1 MSFIISVD
9 LELPLEVLEKEMD
22 APVTVESLKAF
33 IEEGKK
39 ELEEEIP
46 GAKVT
51 KLEVKE
57 KK

>member
-1 MSFIISVD
+1 
-9 LELPLEVLEKEMD
+9 EKEMD